1 MRSQTVLTLHQ
12 VKTVESKMKIRR
24 MINLTNTPVEDN
36 GCSLNPDSS
45 SVIHMTKVN
54 EAHFRIVAE
63 NIRKQDE
70 VKENVK

>member
-1 MRSQTVLTLHQ
+1 MVHLNS
-12 VKTVESKMKIRR
+12 
-24 MINLTNTPVEDN
+24 TPGEDDV
-36 GCSLNPDSS
+36 CSLNPDSS